1 MSGSETEILG
11 NLFKY
16 YIFCFIL
23 LFTSSSP
30 CLNDQF
36 AVSYFSWIFLLGI
49 NFCYFQKVPD
59 KSLLIFSFLL
69 GKCNGNTYFQT
80 IQRCAYSLP
89 RRRYKGTGK
98 GEFGRTGEKVK
109 RKFSSSLLPRARS
122 RALIPFPFPFQRPP
136 CRLVCVPYVKQIT
149 ERNRQVVVELTLFL
163 YTVFLCSEFKLVNIY
178 SGVNFWRK
186 MSEVFF

>member
-1 MSGSETEILG
+1 MSGGETEILG

-23 LFTSSSP
+23 LYTSSSP
-30 CLNDQF
+30 YRKDQF
-36 AVSYFSWIFLLGI
+36 AVSYFSWIILLGI

-80 IQRCAYSLP
+80 IQQCAYSLP

-98 GEFGRTGEKVK
+98 GEFVRTRENVK
-109 RKFSSSLLPRARS
+109 RKFSSSLIPRPRS
-122 RALIPFPFPFQRPP
+122 RALIPFPFPFQRLL
-136 CRLVCVPYVKQIT
+136 RGLMCVPYVKLSSKSDNWTKRTSCSWTDTIS
-149 ERNRQVVVELTLFL
+149 L
-163 YTVFLCSEFKLVNIY
+163 YCISV
-178 SGVNFWRK
+178 
-186 MSEVFF
+186 

>member
-1 MSGSETEILG
+1 MREFVFAYRGFFM
-11 NLFKY
+11 FKY

-30 CLNDQF
+30 YRKDPF
-36 AVSYFSWIFLLGI
+36 AVSCFSWIFLLGI

-80 IQRCAYSLP
+80 IQRCTNSLS

-98 GEFGRTGEKVK
+98 GQFGRAREKVK
-109 RKFSSSLLPRARS
+109 RKFSSSLLPPPS
-122 RALIPFPFPFQRPP
+122 RAVSRPNSLPLPFRTPAMQASVRT
-136 CRLVCVPYVKQIT
+136 YVKLSSKT
-149 ERNRQVVVELTLFL
+149 DN
-163 YTVFLCSEFKLVNIY
+163 
-178 SGVNFWRK
+178 
-186 MSEVFF
+186 

>member
-1 MSGSETEILG
+1 MQIGDFLCFAGTNFCNQDRLDFLKCIKCRQVHSNKPMSGGETEILG

-23 LFTSSSP
+23 LYTSSSP
-30 CLNDQF
+30 YRKDQF

-80 IQRCAYSLP
+80 IQQCAYSLP

-98 GEFGRTGEKVK
+98 GEFVRTRENVK
-109 RKFSSSLLPRARS
+109 RKFSSSLIPRPRS
-122 RALIPFPFPFQRPP
+122 RALIRSSH
-136 CRLVCVPYVKQIT
+136 V
-149 ERNRQVVVELTLFL
+149 
-163 YTVFLCSEFKLVNIY
+163 
-178 SGVNFWRK
+178 W
-186 MSEVFF
+186 